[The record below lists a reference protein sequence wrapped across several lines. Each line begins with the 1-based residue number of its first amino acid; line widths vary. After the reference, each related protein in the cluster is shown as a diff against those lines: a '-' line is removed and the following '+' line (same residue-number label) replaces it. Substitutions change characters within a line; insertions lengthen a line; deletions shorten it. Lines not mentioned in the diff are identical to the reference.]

1 MPRNSS
7 CQDCELHKG
16 VKNVCIWGTGPKNA
30 KVMIIGEAPGY
41 NEDKEGKPFVG
52 KSGQLLREELHRA
65 GINPDDVY
73 ITNTVKCRPPDNKK
87 PNAGQMKACRKY
99 VEEEISA
106 IKPEY
111 VITLGAIASKGILKK
126 AKITEVH
133 GKIIDTPN
141 FKAMAAFHPAYCLY
155 DPSKLPVLRKDLMRF
170 GETLQGIKHSKQ
182 KFKWRELNKE
192 SMSDFWTEFGNCEWF
207 AFDLETQ
214 SLDWFNPKDKV
225 VVLSMSFDKNGGT
238 WILPI
243 TMPHAPFGG
252 LVVKHLIRDIAKKAR
267 KWRKKGVAHNGKFDN
282 HWLWRK
288 YGVILPLDFDTMLAS
303 HTIDENRAHALDS
316 LATYYLDAPFYDIP
330 LGDKQGKIDPNDIT
344 RIRRMYR
351 YAAKD
356 SYYTLAMR
364 PMMQKELEQEKDI
377 LRLFERL
384 VMRAARAFHEIED
397 NGMKVRMDKF
407 AENRA
412 DVVTRRAEALVNLN
426 LMVKKVTKRDTPVK
440 RVNWN
445 SPQQVGNLLFNILK
459 LPIIELTKGG
469 APSTSEATL
478 VALKDKHPVANQL
491 VKYRELEK
499 FLGTYLDGW
508 KSLMHEDRVYF
519 SYKLHGTVTGRYS
532 SRLHQ
537 TPRDGTIRNC
547 IDAPEGWTF
556 VQGDFSQAELRVA
569 AIISGDPELIYCFKN
584 GIDVHWRTLLYVVQA
599 GGAGEYVKPVI
610 DTAFQLLLK
619 RNPSTKRPNFNQ
631 AIEILLKAGH
641 EKAIEIWEGWKEG
654 RKKAKGINFGFV
666 YGMREQKFIEY
677 AKLKYGF
684 EPTEEEASQ
693 IRRAYFSLYRGLSP
707 WHDRMKRL
715 VKLDGYV
722 RSLSGRLRR
731 LPGITS
737 PERSVRSENERQA
750 INSPIQGFIGDFK
763 AMALVELAE
772 ELDPNRSRV
781 VGEVHDAILFW
792 VRTELLKEE
801 LPKIASIMQN
811 PKLVKEFKIKLPVP
825 IDVELDY
832 GPWGQKG
839 NVKWIPA

>member
-1 MPRNSS
+1 MPRNPN
-7 CQDCELHKG
+7 CQDCTLHQG
-16 VKNVCIWGTGPKNA
+16 VKNVCIWGQGPKNA
-30 KVMIIGEAPGY
+30 KVLIVGEAPGY
-41 NEDKEGKPFVG
+41 NEDKEGKPFIG
-52 KSGQLLREELHRA
+52 KSGQLLREELSRA
-65 GINPDDVY
+65 GIDPNDVY
-73 ITNTVKCRPPDNKK
+73 ITNTIKCRPPDNKK
-87 PNAGQMKACRKY
+87 PNAGQMKACKKY
-99 VEEEISA
+99 IDEEIA
-106 IKPEY
+106 TIKPEY
-111 VITLGAIASKGILKK
+111 VVTLGAVASKGILKK

-141 FKAMAAFHPAYCLY
+141 FKAMAAYHPAYCLY

-170 GETLQGIKHSKQ
+170 GETLRGVKHRKQ
-182 KFKWRELNKE
+182 LFKWREIND
-192 SMSDFWTEFGNCEWF
+192 SSVADFWTELGNCDWF

-214 SLDWFNPKDKV
+214 SLDWFNPNDKV
-225 VVLSMSFDKNGGT
+225 VVLSMSMDKGGGS
-238 WILPI
+238 WILPSPV
-243 TMPHAPFGG
+243 MPRAPWGW
-252 LVVKHLIRDIAKKAR
+252 KAFISFIKRVAEKIR
-267 KWRKKGVAHNGKFDN
+267 KWGKKGVAHNGKFDN

-288 YGVILPLDFDTMLAS
+288 CNVIFPLDFDTMLAS
-303 HTIDENRAHALDS
+303 HTINENRAHALDS
-316 LATYYLDAPFYDIP
+316 LATEYLDAPYYDIP
-330 LGDKQGKIDPNDIT
+330 LGDKQGKIPPDDIP
-344 RIRRMYR
+344 RIHRMYR

-356 SYYTLAMR
+356 SYYTLLMR
-364 PMMQKELEQEKDI
+364 PMMQKELEEDRSI
-377 LRLFERL
+377 LRLFNRL

-397 NGMKVRMDKF
+397 PGMKVLMDRF
-407 AENRA
+407 SENRRQVA
-412 DVVTRRAEALVNLN
+412 KNRDQALDVLNGMAREAI
-426 LMVKKVTKRDTPVK
+426 KK
-440 RVNWN
+440 RVGPRKLTNWN
-445 SPQQVGNLLFNILK
+445 SPQQVARLLFEDLG
-459 LPIIELTKGG
+459 LPVIEETDGG
-469 APSTSEATL
+469 APSTGEATL
-478 VALKDKHPVANQL
+478 VALKDLHPVANQL

-499 FLGTYLDGW
+499 FLTTYLDGW
-508 KSLMHEDRVYF
+508 KALMYEDRVYF

-547 IDAPEGWTF
+547 VDAPEGWTF

-584 GIDVHWRTLLYVVQA
+584 GIDVHWRTLLYVVQS
-599 GGAGEYVKPVI
+599 GGAGEYVKPVLK
-610 DTAFQLLLK
+610 TARKLAGKKL
-619 RNPSTKRPNFNQ
+619 NFNDS
-631 AIEILLKAGH
+631 IELLTKKGH
-641 EKAIEIWEGWKEG
+641 EAAIAIWDGWKEA

-666 YGMREQKFIEY
+666 YGMREKKFIEY

-684 EPTEEEASQ
+684 EPTEEEAAK

-772 ELDPNRSRV
+772 ELDPNRAKV

-792 VRTELLKEE
+792 VKNEYLKEQ
-801 LPKIASIMQN
+801 LPIIAKIMQN

-825 IDVELDY
+825 IDVELDS

-839 NVKWIPA
+839 NVKWVPEKAA

>member
-1 MPRNSS
+1 MPRNPS

-30 KVMIIGEAPGY
+30 KVMIIGEAPGA
-41 NEDKEGKPFVG
+41 NEDNAGKPFVG
-52 KSGQLLREELHRA
+52 RSGQLLREELHRV
-65 GINPDDVY
+65 GINPDEVY

-87 PNAGQMKACRKY
+87 PKAGPMKACKKY
-99 VEEEISA
+99 IDEEIA
-106 IKPEY
+106 TVRPEY
-111 VITLGAIASKGILKK
+111 VVTLGAIASKGILKK

-133 GKIIDTPN
+133 GKLIETPN
-141 FKAMAAFHPAYCLY
+141 YKAMAAYHPAYCLY
-155 DPSKLPVLRKDLMRF
+155 DPSKLPVLRKDLKRF
-170 GETLQGIKHSKQ
+170 GEILQGISQKKQ
-182 KFKWRELNKE
+182 KFKWRQINDE
-192 SMSDFWTEFGNCEWF
+192 SVPEFWTELGNCEWF
-207 AFDLETQ
+207 SFDLETE
-214 SLDWFNPKDKV
+214 SLDWFNPEHKI
-225 VVLSMSFDKNGGT
+225 VVLSMSFDKGGGT
-238 WILPI
+238 WILPSPV
-243 TMPHAPFGG
+243 MPRAPWGW
-252 LVVKHLIRDIAKKAR
+252 KAFVAFIKRVAEKIR

-288 YGVILPLDFDTMLAS
+288 CHVTFSLDFDTMLAS
-303 HTIDENRAHALDS
+303 HTINENRSHALDS
-316 LATYYLDAPFYDIP
+316 LATEYLDAPFYDIP
-330 LGDKQGKIDPNDIT
+330 LSDKQGKIKPDDIP
-344 RIRRMYR
+344 RIMRMYR

-356 SYYTLAMR
+356 SFYTLQMR
-364 PMMQKELEQEKDI
+364 PMMQKELEEDKAI

-397 NGMKVRMDKF
+397 NGMKVLMDKF
-407 AENRA
+407 AANRVQ
-412 DVVTRRAEALVNLN
+412 VVKDRDASLVTLNAMAREAIR
-426 LMVKKVTKRDTPVK
+426 KRKGPRQIT
-440 RVNWN
+440 NWN
-445 SPQQVGNLLFNILK
+445 SPQQVARLLFEDLK
-459 LPIIELTKGG
+459 LPVIELTDGG
-469 APSTSEATL
+469 APSTGEATL

-491 VKYRELEK
+491 VKYRELDK
-499 FLGTYLDGW
+499 FLSTYLDGW

-569 AIISGDPELIYCFKN
+569 AIISGDPELIHCFKN

-599 GGAGEYVKPVI
+599 GGAGEYVKPVLK
-610 DTAFQLLLK
+610 TAAKLAGRKLNFNDSIELLLK
-619 RNPSTKRPNFNQ
+619 K
-631 AIEILLKAGH
+631 GH
-641 EKAIEIWEGWKEG
+641 EAAIKIWDGWKEA

-684 EPTEEEASQ
+684 EPTEEEAAQ
-693 IRRAYFSLYRGLSP
+693 IRRAYFQLYRGLEP
-707 WHDRMKRL
+707 WHTRMKRL
-715 VKLDGYV
+715 VKLDGFV

-737 PERSVRSENERQA
+737 HERSVRSENERQA

-772 ELDPNRSRV
+772 ELDPERSKV

-792 VRTELLKEE
+792 VRTEHLKEE
-801 LPKIASIMQN
+801 LPKIAAIMQN

-832 GPWGQKG
+832 GPWGQRG
-839 NVKWIPA
+839 NIKWVPEKVA

>member
-7 CQDCELHKG
+7 CIDCALHQG

-41 NEDKEGKPFVG
+41 NEDKDGKPFVG
-52 KSGQLLREELHRA
+52 KSGQLLREELNRA
-65 GINPDDVY
+65 GIDPNDVY

-87 PNAGQMKACRKY
+87 PNAGQMKACKKY
-99 VEEEISA
+99 IDEEIA
-106 IKPEY
+106 TIKPEY
-111 VITLGAIASKGILKK
+111 VVTLGAVASKGILKK

-170 GETLQGIKHSKQ
+170 GETLQGVKHRKQ
-182 KFKWRELNKE
+182 LFKWREIND
-192 SMSDFWTEFGNCEWF
+192 SSVADFWTELGNCYWF

-214 SLDWFNPKDKV
+214 SLDWFNPNDKI
-225 VVLSMSFDKNGGT
+225 VVLSMSMDKGGGS
-238 WILPI
+238 WILPSPV
-243 TMPHAPFGG
+243 MPRAPWGWKAF
-252 LVVKHLIRDIAKKAR
+252 IAFIKRVAEKIR
-267 KWRKKGVAHNGKFDN
+267 KWGKKGVAHNGKFDN

-288 YGVILPLDFDTMLAS
+288 CSVIFPLDFDTMLAS
-303 HTIDENRAHALDS
+303 HTINENRAHALDS
-316 LATYYLDAPFYDIP
+316 LATEYLDAPYYDIP
-330 LGDKQGKIDPNDIT
+330 LGDKQGKIPPDDIP
-344 RIRRMYR
+344 RIHRMYR

-356 SYYTLAMR
+356 SYYTLLMR
-364 PMMQKELEQEKDI
+364 PMMQKELEEDRSI
-377 LRLFERL
+377 LRLFNRL

-397 NGMKVRMDKF
+397 PGMKVLMDRF
-407 AENRA
+407 AENRRQVA
-412 DVVTRRAEALVNLN
+412 KNRDQALDVLNGMAREAI
-426 LMVKKVTKRDTPVK
+426 KK
-440 RVNWN
+440 RVGPRKLTNWN
-445 SPQQVGNLLFNILK
+445 SPQQVARLLFEDLG
-459 LPIIELTKGG
+459 LPVIEETDGG
-469 APSTSEATL
+469 APSTGEATL
-478 VALKDKHPVANQL
+478 VALKDLHPVANQL

-499 FLGTYLDGW
+499 FLTTYLDGW
-508 KSLMHEDRVYF
+508 KALMYEDRVYF

-547 IDAPEGWTF
+547 VDAPEGWTF

-584 GIDVHWRTLLYVVQA
+584 GIDVHWRTLLYVVQS
-599 GGAGEYVKPVI
+599 GGAGEYVKPVLK
-610 DTAFQLLLK
+610 TARKLAGKKL
-619 RNPSTKRPNFNQ
+619 NFNDS
-631 AIEILLKAGH
+631 IDLLTKKGH
-641 EKAIEIWEGWKEG
+641 EAAIAIWDGWKEA

-666 YGMREQKFIEY
+666 YGMREKKFIEY

-684 EPTEEEASQ
+684 EPTEEEAAK

-772 ELDPNRSRV
+772 ELDPNRAKV

-792 VRTELLKEE
+792 VKNEYLKEQ
-801 LPKIASIMQN
+801 LPVIAKIMQN

-825 IDVELDY
+825 IDVELDS

-839 NVKWIPA
+839 NVKWVPEKAA